1 MRITSGEILE
11 FEDLRRLLG
20 RFVASPL
27 GAAELERLRPL
38 ADRAALEEMGAETAE
53 AIEHGRAL
61 EKPQPAGQ
69 EAAIRVR
76 FDGIP
81 DCREAIVKLR
91 IEGMVLDAGEILST
105 AALMES
111 ATELRSA
118 LLFSAERFPRLAA
131 RAERLGDF
139 RLLAR
144 ELAGKILPDGTLSD
158 QASVALGRLRRE
170 IERQKQRIQ
179 ESLERFVRVHRGE
192 SLLQE
197 EFVTI
202 RNDRFVVP
210 IIAGQHRRVEGVIHG
225 ASGTGHTLFVEPLET
240 IGLNNE
246 LVHLVEEEA
255 REEHRILREMT
266 ERLREARVALEE
278 TAEETGRLDLLFAK
292 ARFALA
298 FDGTVARFS
307 PPGARRLLLREA
319 RHPLLEDVLRRQGKP
334 IVPVSLSLSGE
345 ERTLLIS
352 GPNTG
357 GKTVALKTVGLLAL
371 MAQAGV
377 PAPCAEAEFPV
388 FAEVLA
394 DIGDNQSIQESLSTF
409 SAHITRIREML
420 EEVTADSLVLL
431 DELGRATDPAEGGA
445 LGVTVLEAFRA
456 SGAFALA
463 TTHLL
468 ALKVYGANTGGV
480 VNGSMGFDEET
491 LEPTYRLRLGAPGKS
506 AGLEI
511 AARLGLP
518 GPLIERARA
527 VMSTGERDVAA
538 FVNQLHQR
546 LEEVSRLEA
555 ELAGRLRRIEE
566 RERSLAKEWARR
578 ESVKLAELERR
589 MDRSVEQFEA
599 RARAV
604 ITELERAREEKK
616 AVAEA
621 RRKVARTAREFREEF
636 EASVLGKPVEA
647 AEARVSEG
655 VMVRLRGVRQPARVR
670 RMLGDGRIEVE
681 AGYLKLQVASDDVL
695 EVLPPE
701 AAAATRPKTFEFEAG
716 PRWNVIS
723 REINVIGRRAEEAC
737 GEVDKFLDNAV
748 LASVDR
754 VRIVHGHGMGILKRA
769 IAELLANNP
778 HVERFYPASQI
789 EGGTGATIAELKG
802 E

>member
-38 ADRAALEEMGAETAE
+38 GDRAALEEMGAETAE
-53 AIEHGRAL
+53 AIEHERAL
-61 EKPQPAGQ
+61 EKPQTAGQ
-69 EAAIRVR
+69 GAAIRVR

-81 DCREAIVKLR
+81 DCLEAIVKLR
-91 IEGMVLDAGEILST
+91 IEGVVLEAGEILST

-118 LLFSAERFPRLAA
+118 LLFSAEWFPRLAA

-307 PPGARRLLLREA
+307 PAGARRLLLREA

-409 SAHITRIREML
+409 SAHVTRIREML

-480 VNGSMGFDEET
+480 LNGSMGFDEET

-518 GPLIERARA
+518 RPLIERARA

-566 RERSLAKEWARR
+566 RERSLAKEWERR

-778 HVERFYPASQI
+778 HVERFYPASQS

>member
-388 FAEVLA
+388 FAKVLA